1 MPFGEY
7 LNKPTDFVDLK
18 KEKIRE
24 DDKKHYSVPRSYW
37 DENGNRRKRE
47 SD

>member
-7 LNKPTDFVDLK
+7 LNKPTDFVDFK

-37 DENGNRRKRE
+37 DENGNRRKHE
-47 SD
+47 NN